1 MLVLAVLLVA
11 SHKLKGVFRVNSIES
26 ASIDESCDLRKD
38 VCTSILP
45 KGGKVH
51 FSITPKDIKTSSS
64 LSFQVKVEGVET
76 SSVEVDLIGL
86 NMEMGFNR
94 PKLNK
99 ETSNIFK
106 GPAILPICTENIM
119 NWEANVLLQTERGLI
134 TAPFRFHTFK

>member
-26 ASIDESCDLRKD
+26 ASIDESCDLGKD

-76 SSVEVDLIGL
+76 SSVEVDLIS
-86 NMEMGFNR
+86 
-94 PKLNK
+94 LNK
-99 ETSNIFK
+99 GISLDGFENFFHGFEACSVLGSGAIFK
-106 GPAILPICTENIM
+106 
-119 NWEANVLLQTERGLI
+119 
-134 TAPFRFHTFK
+134 